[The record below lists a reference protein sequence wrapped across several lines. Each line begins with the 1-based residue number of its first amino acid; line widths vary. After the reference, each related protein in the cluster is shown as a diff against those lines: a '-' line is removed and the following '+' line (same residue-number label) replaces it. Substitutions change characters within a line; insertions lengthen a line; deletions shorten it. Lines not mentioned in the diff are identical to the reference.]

1 MPVEKYYES
10 RWSQK
15 QVVEKYLKKR
25 KHFLDEQIKS
35 IMFLVRSCVVIKKR
49 KGEEVGCG
57 FFDSGILMFV
67 LERQFVKPQIAI
79 IQIKIIVGLK
89 SLLYICIDIFIFLY
103 I

>member
-1 MPVEKYYES
+1 MNKIYNVFS
-10 RWSQK
+10 
-15 QVVEKYLKKR
+15 
-25 KHFLDEQIKS
+25 
-35 IMFLVRSCVVIKKR
+35 SCVVIQKK

-67 LERQFVKPQIAI
+67 LERQFVKPQVAI